1 MARPHT
7 VFRDV
12 PPGLESINPPST
24 PSGAVSTHEILEQL
38 DRAIADHML
47 WLKAWHRSLL
57 CAEAP
62 FPEDLAY
69 DPQDLGRFGTWYVKN
84 QHRGLVDQPAVR
96 NLAGLYRELHD
107 QARGLARDARAGLPL
122 PREAYD
128 AFMDTSAAFVAQAR
142 RLERAFA
149 TASSDLDPLTGVHNR
164 QAMERDLER
173 ERTRAVRSGRPCCF
187 ALADLDHFKAINDAH
202 GHGAGDRVL
211 VAAAERFLATLRPYD
226 SIYRYGGEEFLFCL
240 PDTSEAVALKAS
252 SSASAARWRT
262 VPCPPIAATPS
273 PSPPRS
279 GSPRWMRTAPWTAR
293 SSGRTGPSTGPR
305 RLAATA
311 CAVGCPTPIP
321 PPVPSA
327 SSVNNP

>member
-1 MARPHT
+1 M
-7 VFRDV
+7 
-12 PPGLESINPPST
+12 NPPST
-24 PSGAVSTHEILEQL
+24 TAAVSTHEILEQL
-38 DRAIADHML
+38 DLAIAEHMR

-96 NLAGLYRELHD
+96 NLAGVYREMHD

-122 PREAYD
+122 FRESYD

-149 TASSDLDPLTGVHNR
+149 TASSDLDLLTGVHNR

-173 ERTRAVRSGRPCCF
+173 ERTRALRSNRPCSF
-187 ALADLDHFKAINDAH
+187 ALADLDRFKAINDAH

-211 VAAAERFLATLRPYD
+211 VAAAERFLAALRPYD

-240 PDTSEAVALKAS
+240 PDT
-252 SSASAARWRT
+252 T
-262 VPCPPIAATPS
+262 ATDAQGILE
-273 PSPPRS
+273 RV
-279 GSPRWMRTAPWTAR
+279 
-293 SSGRTGPSTGPR
+293 R
-305 RLAATA
+305 RKLEEH
-311 CAVGCPTPIP
+311 
-321 PPVPSA
+321 PVPTDRGDALAITA
-327 SSVNNP
+327 SFGFAEVDADCSLDETIQRADRALYRAKALGRNRVCSWLFDADPAVDG

>member
-1 MARPHT
+1 M
-7 VFRDV
+7 
-12 PPGLESINPPST
+12 T
-24 PSGAVSTHEILEQL
+24 PSSTTAAVSTHEILEQL
-38 DRAIADHML
+38 DLAIAEHMR

-96 NLAGLYRELHD
+96 NLAGLYREMHD

-122 PREAYD
+122 VRESYD
-128 AFMDTSAAFVAQAR
+128 AFMDTSAAFISQAR

-173 ERTRAVRSGRPCCF
+173 ERTRALRSNRPCCF
-187 ALADLDHFKAINDAH
+187 ALADLDRFKAINDAH

-211 VAAAERFLATLRPYD
+211 VAAAERFLAALRPYD
-226 SIYRYGGEEFLFCL
+226 SVYRYGGEEFLFCL
-240 PDTSEAVALKAS
+240 PDTS
-252 SSASAARWRT
+252 
-262 VPCPPIAATPS
+262 ATDAQGILE
-273 PSPPRS
+273 RV
-279 GSPRWMRTAPWTAR
+279 
-293 SSGRTGPSTGPR
+293 R
-305 RLAATA
+305 RKLEER
-311 CAVGCPTPIP
+311 
-321 PPVPSA
+321 PVPTDRGDALAITA
-327 SSVNNP
+327 SFGFAEVDADCTMDETIQRADRALYRAKALGRNRVCSWLFDADLAVDG